1 MNYILDTNICVHMI
15 KTKSFSILKHAKKRA
30 TTQIFIS
37 TITESELWYGVHN
50 SQMYQEN
57 KKSIEEFLD
66 FFPKISFS
74 SSAAEIAG
82 ELKAIHRKNGK
93 TIGANDLLI
102 AAQAI
107 AMDAILVTGNE
118 KEFRQIKGLRVEN
131 WLKS

>member
-15 KTKSFSILKHAKKRA
+15 KSKSFSVLKHAKKKT
-30 TTQIFIS
+30 TTQIYIS

-50 SQMYQEN
+50 SQMYEEN
-57 KKSIEEFLD
+57 KKSIEGFLE
-66 FFPKISFS
+66 FFPKISFT

-102 AAQAI
+102 AAQALDI
-107 AMDAILVTGNE
+107 DAILVTGNE
-118 KEFRQIKGLRVEN
+118 KEFKQINGLRVEN
-131 WLKS
+131 WLRS